1 MTSEKRHRVP
11 RKMTERARDLR
22 REATFPERLL
32 WSRLWDGQLEGT
44 RFRRQHVI
52 GSYVVNFYCAK
63 HNFVIE
69 LDGHSHDTTAK
80 ADLQREEYLK
90 GKGCQIIRF
99 RNDEVVEPGRAGRR
113 PGVTM
118 FGRAGG

>member
-1 MTSEKRHRVP
+1 MTSDKRHRVP
-11 RKMTERARDLR
+11 PQMTERARDLR

-32 WSRLWDGQLEGT
+32 WSRLWDEQLEER

-52 GSYVVNFYCAK
+52 GPYVVDFYCPSREL
-63 HNFVIE
+63 VIE

-99 RNDEVVEPGRAGRR
+99 RNDEVVEPGRTGRR
-113 PGVTM
+113 PSVTM
-118 FGRAGG
+118 SGCAGG